1 MDIHSI
7 GLNVDGRM
15 VLLYKGGKRE
25 EFRKCPFPGCK
36 FYHSEDL
43 EFCPVTNGSIVE
55 EEKRR
60 EEKTIRRIAADRVK
74 ARYEKE
80 HLSGWKKRWRE
91 IVFFLGAL
99 GLTALTYTFSLAS
112 GLKVGYSMA
121 FSVVVCFAWSYFW
134 GNKLTKYVKQIRAQ
148 ADEIYQRTLKGEE
161 IEA

>member
-60 EEKTIRRIAADRVK
+60 EEKARMEGLAEAARTK
-74 ARYEKE
+74 HKNKYLPE
-80 HLSGWKKRWRE
+80 WRE
-91 IVFFLGAL
+91 KMSMRLVFLGTVAL
-99 GLTALTYTFSLAS
+99 LFFIFSSSSSLKNVS
-112 GLKVGYSMA
+112 GVIGCVIFILIIPWDIWERRREKRVE
-121 FSVVVCFAWSYFW
+121 
-134 GNKLTKYVKQIRAQ
+134 KQ
-148 ADEIYQRTLKGEE
+148 ADAIYESVLKGEE